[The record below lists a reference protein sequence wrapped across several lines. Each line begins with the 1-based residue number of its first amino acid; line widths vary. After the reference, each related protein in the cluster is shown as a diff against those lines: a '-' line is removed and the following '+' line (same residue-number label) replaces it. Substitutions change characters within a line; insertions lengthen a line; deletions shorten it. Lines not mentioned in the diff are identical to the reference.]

1 MSVSVCLSVALIV
14 CPRGIYL
21 GHTGRSD
28 VTEPMVTIRSPFW
41 GDTWTKL
48 VPIQRPVMVI
58 TQRMT
63 SLSGEDRFVFRYFFV
78 RIKCL

>member
-14 CPRGIYL
+14 CPREYIW
-21 GHTGRSD
+21 
-28 VTEPMVTIRSPFW
+28 VTQGEVTSQNLWSRYDRHSG

-63 SLSGEDRFVFRYFFV
+63 SLSGEDRFVFRHFFA